1 MEMIKDL
8 EYYLGLDYD
17 IVVRDLDENEGG
29 GFLAYFID
37 MPFIMGD
44 GETKEEAIKDVKS
57 AFEMYIVSALKHNDR
72 IVEPKHQT
80 MAKRLNITIPNYLLE
95 KIDAYTKNHNITRSA
110 FIQQASKQLLQMQS

>member
-29 GFLAYFID
+29 GFLAYFVD

>member
-8 EYYLGLDYD
+8 EYYTALDYD
-17 IVVRDLDENEGG
+17 IAVRVLDENEGG
-29 GFLAYFID
+29 GFLAYYVD

-57 AFEMYIVSALKHNDR
+57 AFAVYVTSALKHNDR
-72 IVEPKHQT
+72 IVEPKHQI

-95 KIDAYTKNHNITRSA
+95 KIDAYTKNNNITRSA
-110 FIQQASKQLLQMQS
+110 FIQQASKQLLQF

>member
-8 EYYLGLDYD
+8 EYYMGLDYD
-17 IVVRDLDENEGG
+17 IAVRVLDESEGG
-29 GFLAYFID
+29 GFLAYYVD

-57 AFEMYIVSALKHNDR
+57 AFEVYVTSALKHNDR

-95 KIDAYTKNHNITRSA
+95 KIDAYTKNNNITRSA
-110 FIQQASKQLLQMQS
+110 FIQQASKQLLQF

>member
-8 EYYLGLDYD
+8 EYYTALDYD
-17 IVVRDLDENEGG
+17 ISVRVLDENEGS
-29 GFLAYFID
+29 GFLAYYVD

-57 AFEMYIVSALKHNDR
+57 AFEAYVTSALKHNDR

-95 KIDAYTKNHNITRSA
+95 KIDAYTKNNNITRSA
-110 FIQQASKQLLQMQS
+110 FIQQASKQLLQFS